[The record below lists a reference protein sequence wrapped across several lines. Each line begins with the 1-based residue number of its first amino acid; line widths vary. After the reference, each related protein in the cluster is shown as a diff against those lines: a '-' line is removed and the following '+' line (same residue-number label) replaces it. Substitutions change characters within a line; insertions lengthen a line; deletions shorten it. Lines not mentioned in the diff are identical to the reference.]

1 MAADFVE
8 RVSGIAALAEP
19 ARRALYDFVVAQPA
33 AVGRE
38 EAAKGAG
45 VPLHSAKFHLDR
57 LVDAG
62 LLQTEFRRLTARR
75 GPGAGRPAKLYSR
88 AEADVAVSLPPRHYD
103 VAGRIMAR
111 ALERADQEDLPVGE
125 VTRLEARVEG
135 RRIGEESRPVG
146 DQVTRATAALTACGY
161 EPRRHEGEVV
171 LVNCPFHALAQE
183 HAALVCGMN
192 EALVAGILDGVAATE
207 WAAVLEPEPEHC
219 CVKVRSR
226 A

>member
-1 MAADFVE
+1 MAADFAE
-8 RVSGIAALAEP
+8 RVSGIATLAEP
-19 ARRALYDFVVAQPA
+19 ARRALYEYVIAQPD

-38 EAAKGAG
+38 QAAEGAG

-75 GPGAGRPAKLYSR
+75 GPGAGRPAKLYRR
-88 AEADVAVSLPPRHYD
+88 AEVEVAVSLPPRHYD

-111 ALERADQEDLPVGE
+111 ALERADHEDLPVGE
-125 VTRLEARVEG
+125 VTRREARAEG
-135 RRIGEESRPVG
+135 RRIGEESRSMG
-146 DQVTRATAALTACGY
+146 DQVTRATSALTVCGY
-161 EPRRHEGEVV
+161 EPRRVDGEIT

-183 HAALVCGMN
+183 HTALVCGMN
-192 EALVAGILDGVAATE
+192 EALVTGVLEGVAATE
-207 WAAVLEPEPEHC
+207 WDAVLEPDPEHC

-226 A
+226 G